1 MLDSRSEVHDG
12 QRAAAISNVVVRL
25 MREYTGRGP
34 TQTRTHFNQDLV
46 TVVVKDALT
55 KGERSLVR
63 DGREA
68 LVLDTRKA
76 FQQTMRA
83 ELIAAIE
90 TITGREV
97 AAFLSDNHVD
107 PDVAIECF
115 VLEPLPTAASNG
127 SERLG

>member
-34 TQTRTHFNQDLV
+34 TQARAHFNEDLV
-46 TVVVKDALT
+46 TIVVKDALT
-55 KGERSLVR
+55 KGEHSLVR
-63 DGREA
+63 DGREP
-68 LVLDTRKA
+68 LCSTRAA

-83 ELIAAIE
+83 DLIAAIE

-97 AAFLSDNHVD
+97 ARS
-107 PDVAIECF
+107 
-115 VLEPLPTAASNG
+115 
-127 SERLG
+127 